1 MKYIKRPVVVEAIQ
15 WDGTNFDEIK
25 AFAGEN
31 IMKLPEFSA
40 LKVFTLEGPM
50 IASHGDYII
59 KGIKG
64 EFYPCKPDVFR
75 ATYDDY
81 YSEEDEACDDE
92 DCEGVDFG
100 TALMLMKNGEKMMRE
115 KWDDKFIVYRQGYPQ
130 GIPCNKSTAEA
141 FGMEEGSPFI
151 CNPYMQMHNDD
162 GTNSMYNPSNDDIFA
177 EDWCIY
183 LTEDEAKERGLI

>member
-15 WDGTNFDEIK
+15 WDGTNLDEIK
-25 AFAGEN
+25 AFAGGN
-31 IMKLPEFSA
+31 IKKLPEFPA
-40 LKVFTLEGPM
+40 LKVSTLEGPM

-81 YSEEDEACDDE
+81 YNEEDEACDDE

-100 TALMLMKNGEKMMRE
+100 TALMLMKTGEKMCRE
-115 KWDDKFIVYRQGYPQ
+115 GWNGKNIFIALKEPEPGSDMTYPYIYIDTT
-130 GIPCNKSTAEA
+130 GLETD
-141 FGMEEGSPFI
+141 
-151 CNPYMQMHNDD
+151 NPKAPKDRVPWLASQTDML
-162 GTNSMYNPSNDDIFA
+162 A

>member
-15 WDGTNFDEIK
+15 WDGTNLDEIK

-31 IMKLPEFSA
+31 IKKLPEFSA

-100 TALMLMKNGEKMMRE
+100 TALMLMKTGEKMCRE
-115 KWDDKFIVYRQGYPQ
+115 GWNGEDMFVYYVPEGRYV
-130 GIPCNKSTAEA
+130 PCTEAGKSLCGEDGRV
-141 FGMEEGSPFI
+141 FYF
-151 CNPYMQMHNDD
+151 PYIAMKTVSGGVVPWLASQTDML
-162 GTNSMYNPSNDDIFA
+162 A

-183 LTEDEAKERGLI
+183 LTEDEAKERGIV

>member
-100 TALMLMKNGEKMMRE
+100 TALMLMKTGEKMCRE
-115 KWDDKFIVYRQGYPQ
+115 GWNGKDMFVYYVPKGRYA
-130 GIPCNKSTAEA
+130 PCTEA
-141 FGMEEGSPFI
+141 GETLAG
-151 CNPYMQMHNDD
+151 DD
-162 GTNSMYNPSNDDIFA
+162 GKVSYLPYIAMKTVSGDVVPWLASQTDILA

-183 LTEDEAKERGLI
+183 LTEDEAKERGIV

>member
-81 YSEEDEACDDE
+81 YTEEDEACDDE

-100 TALMLMKNGEKMMRE
+100 TALMLMKTGEKMCRE
-115 KWDDKFIVYRQGYPQ
+115 GWNGKNIFIALKEPE
-130 GIPCNKSTAEA
+130 P
-141 FGMEEGSPFI
+141 GSDMTHSYI
-151 CNPYMQMHNDD
+151 YIDTTGLETDNPKAPKNRVPWLASQTDML
-162 GTNSMYNPSNDDIFA
+162 A

-183 LTEDEAKERGLI
+183 LTENEAKERGLI